1 MCQNKEKQS
10 VISTVR
16 RVDRKASLSAYTKG
30 YTESFV
36 SCSNGGFGTD
46 FSKKNQIILLE
57 IETSEN
63 SPYVDYQQAL
73 GGGVCEVG

>member
-36 SCSNGGFGTD
+36 SCSRGGFESD
-46 FSKKNQIILLE
+46 FLKESD
-57 IETSEN
+57 N
-63 SPYVDYQQAL
+63 SS
-73 GGGVCEVG
+73 GN